1 MKVVGV
7 GNAIIDVLGRVDDT
21 FIKKNQLSKGS
32 MKLISQTELEKL
44 LSTIKIEKKIA
55 GGSVA
60 NSMVGLSHL
69 GNEVGFIGKIND
81 DDLGENYEKDLN
93 NQKVTFCYKKKRE
106 IMPTGTC
113 VVLITPDNERTMC
126 TFLGASAII
135 SEKDIDENLIK
146 NSEMSILEGYLWD
159 SNESKLA
166 FKKII
171 KNSKKKV
178 MTLSDKFCVE
188 RHRTDFLN
196 LVKNYL
202 DIVFANE
209 NEILTL
215 FETDNLKKIINFCK
229 ALKKII
235 VITKSNKGSLVI
247 FGDTVEECS
256 AKQNLKIIDLTGAGD
271 LFLAGFIS
279 NYRRNK
285 NLKECLNLGTE
296 MASKIIQKVG
306 ARL

>member
-1 MKVVGV
+1 
-7 GNAIIDVLGRVDDT
+7 
-21 FIKKNQLSKGS
+21 
-32 MKLISQTELEKL
+32 
-44 LSTIKIEKKIA
+44 
-55 GGSVA
+55 
-60 NSMVGLSHL
+60 
-69 GNEVGFIGKIND
+69 
-81 DDLGENYEKDLN
+81 
-93 NQKVTFCYKKKRE
+93 
-106 IMPTGTC
+106 MPTGTC

-126 TFLGASAII
+126 TFLGASAMI
-135 SEKDIDENLIK
+135 SEKDIDEDLIK

>member
-1 MKVVGV
+1 MKIIGI

-178 MTLSDKFCVE
+178 MSLSDKFCVE

-196 LVKNYL
+196 LFKNYL

-279 NYRRNK
+279 NYRKNK

>member
-1 MKVVGV
+1 MKIIGI

-32 MKLISQTELEKL
+32 MKLISQTELKKL

-135 SEKDIDENLIK
+135 SEKDIDEDLIK

-178 MTLSDKFCVE
+178 MSLSDKFCVE

>member
-1 MKVVGV
+1 MKIIGI
-7 GNAIIDVLGRVDDT
+7 GNAIIDVLSRVDDS

-32 MKLISQTELEKL
+32 MKLINQTELEKL
-44 LSTIKIEKKIA
+44 LSAIKIEKKIA

-69 GNEVGFIGKIND
+69 GNKVGFIGKISD
-81 DDLGENYEKDLN
+81 DSLGKSYEKDLN
-93 NQKVTFCYKKKRE
+93 NQKVTFCYKKKKE

-113 VVLITPDNERTMC
+113 IVLITPDNERTMC
-126 TFLGASAII
+126 TFLGASAMI
-135 SEKDIDENLIK
+135 SEKDIDEDLIK
-146 NSEMSILEGYLWD
+146 NSEMSVLEGYLWD

-171 KNSKKKV
+171 KNSKKKI
-178 MTLSDKFCVE
+178 MSLSDKFCVE
-188 RHRTDFLN
+188 RHRSEFLD
-196 LVKNYL
+196 LVKNDL

-209 NEILTL
+209 DEILTL
-215 FETDNLKKIINFCK
+215 LETNDLKKVINFCKNLKKIIVVTRSK
-229 ALKKII
+229 
-235 VITKSNKGSLVI
+235 KGSLVI
-247 FGDTVEECS
+247 LGNTVEEYS

-279 NYRRNK
+279 NYRKNK

>member
-1 MKVVGV
+1 MKIIGI

>member
-1 MKVVGV
+1 MKVIGI
-7 GNAIIDVLGRVDDT
+7 GNAIIDVVGKVDDN
-21 FIKKNQLSKGS
+21 FIKQNQLLKSS
-32 MKLISQTELEKL
+32 MKLINQTELKKL
-44 LSTIKIEKKIA
+44 LSSIKIEKKIS

-60 NSMVGLSHL
+60 NSMVGLSYL
-69 GNEVGFIGKIND
+69 GNKVGFIGKVSD
-81 DDLGENYEKDLN
+81 DDLGESYEKDLTG
-93 NQKVTFCYKKKRE
+93 QKVTFCYKKKKE
-106 IMPTGTC
+106 TMPTGTC
-113 VVLITPDNERTMC
+113 VVLITPDNERTLC
-126 TFLGASAII
+126 TFLGASAMI
-135 SEKDIDENLIK
+135 SEKDIDKDLIS

-166 FKKII
+166 FKKVI
-171 KNSKKKV
+171 KNSKKKI
-178 MTLSDKFCVE
+178 MSLSDKFCVE
-188 RHRTDFLN
+188 RHRTDFLD

-215 FETDNLKKIINFCK
+215 LETDNLKKIINFCK

-235 VITKSNKGSLVI
+235 VITRSNKGSLAI
-247 FGDTVEECS
+247 FGDVVEECS
-256 AKQNLKIIDLTGAGD
+256 AEQNLKITDLTGAGD

-279 NYRRNK
+279 NYRKNK

-296 MASKIIQKVG
+296 MASKIIQKFG

>member
-1 MKVVGV
+1 MKIIGI

-135 SEKDIDENLIK
+135 SEKDIDEDLIK

-178 MTLSDKFCVE
+178 MSLSDKFCVE

>member
-1 MKVVGV
+1 MKIIGI

-135 SEKDIDENLIK
+135 SEKDIDEDLIK